1 MCVFVV
7 VDERRMSQKE
17 PGWPAGQR
25 FTAVLV
31 CSAHGEVLTGKGNW
45 PGEVLGLRNERGG
58 EEGRKQ
64 NTSPLPFM

>member
-31 CSAHGEVLTGKGNW
+31 WSAHGEVFGGKGNW
-45 PGEVLGLRNERGG
+45 QGKVWVEGGKRG
-58 EEGRKQ
+58 EEGRIQ